1 MKEFRTRCNSRR
13 NKLLQRETIFLEFI
27 FCWRLSLLAAAWW
40 RQHSAAA
47 FSMSLARL
55 WNLSPISE
63 LVGSLVFSPW
73 RHPTWRGHN
82 NMLVQ
87 YNLNVVCKGQGHHPL
102 LLPRD
107 AAFNVV
113 ESLPIQF
120 LFWYSVLDFQKQ
132 SKIGTLSS
140 FLHLKINRQTSK
152 LIVTMLLKRHA
163 SM

>member
-1 MKEFRTRCNSRR
+1 
-13 NKLLQRETIFLEFI
+13 
-27 FCWRLSLLAAAWW
+27 
-40 RQHSAAA
+40 
-47 FSMSLARL
+47 
-55 WNLSPISE
+55 
-63 LVGSLVFSPW
+63 
-73 RHPTWRGHN
+73 
-82 NMLVQ
+82 MLVQ

-163 SM
+163 SSNNIYFTICEEKELNRKYAYYQHCLTMQTTQFASHFHEKKKWNK

>member
-1 MKEFRTRCNSRR
+1 
-13 NKLLQRETIFLEFI
+13 
-27 FCWRLSLLAAAWW
+27 
-40 RQHSAAA
+40 
-47 FSMSLARL
+47 
-55 WNLSPISE
+55 
-63 LVGSLVFSPW
+63 
-73 RHPTWRGHN
+73 
-82 NMLVQ
+82 MLVQ

-152 LIVTMLLKRHA
+152 LIVTMLLKRHLA
-163 SM
+163 ITFILQSAKKKS